1 MTTISKAYVVSHHNT
16 ESTQQKPNA
25 IHDKY
30 LIQNDDVD
38 IEVFTE
44 YLKKYIQ
51 HQNSQTANSKLS
63 NNVVSLIYS
72 YLSKLELKVPQ
83 GDSQTEI
90 SRHATVRQEI
100 HTFSKFSNAISEK
113 LTCNEITQHVEHDL
127 QKILTWFIIDY
138 FVHNND
144 LIALARKTFKP
155 QNTDDETILAEQTD
169 YVWDPEWSHESFID
183 IPTDIS
189 SQAISTISIHKDY
202 VNVYPLTIGA
212 TPSNYY
218 SFFPERA
225 GNNSLSSTFIDQDNL
240 NGTRNLSQ
248 QDIQTP

>member
-1 MTTISKAYVVSHHNT
+1 MTTISKACVVSHHNT

-38 IEVFTE
+38 IEFSKVFTE
-44 YLKKYIQ
+44 YIKNIQ

-113 LTCNEITQHVEHDL
+113 LTCNEITQDVEHD
-127 QKILTWFIIDY
+127 
-138 FVHNND
+138 
-144 LIALARKTFKP
+144 
-155 QNTDDETILAEQTD
+155 
-169 YVWDPEWSHESFID
+169 
-183 IPTDIS
+183 
-189 SQAISTISIHKDY
+189 
-202 VNVYPLTIGA
+202 
-212 TPSNYY
+212 
-218 SFFPERA
+218 
-225 GNNSLSSTFIDQDNL
+225 
-240 NGTRNLSQ
+240 
-248 QDIQTP
+248 